1 MNSHEWKTRL
11 TQKDGFGVSC
21 AVAVGFGFSVFWLNA
36 WMDFENLTTIVKVVG
51 KFFLVTRLL
60 LLLETSYF

>member
-36 WMDFENLTTIVKVVG
+36 WMDFENLTTIVNDVETK
-51 KFFLVTRLL
+51 LPVTISPLP
-60 LLLETSYF
+60 LETSYF